1 VGERGAPEFF
11 RRSAIKTEVEQMF
24 LGQYQHN
31 VDSKGRLTIPVRY
44 RDLLED
50 GAYITQGFDRN
61 LMIMTTEAFETITQR
76 VRQMSITDPRSRL
89 LRRLIFSSGERVDVD
104 KAGRILIPQFLR
116 NAAGLDGEA
125 MIVGVGDY
133 FEIWSPELWAEQASQ
148 LQDSESN
155 AERFMAFDISS
166 GLV

>member
-1 VGERGAPEFF
+1 
-11 RRSAIKTEVEQMF
+11 MF

-44 RDLLED
+44 REMLED
-50 GAYITQGFDRN
+50 GAYITQGFDNN
-61 LMIMTTEAFETITQR
+61 LMVMTTSAFETISQH
-76 VRQMSITDPRSRL
+76 VKQMSITDPRARL

-116 NAAGLDGEA
+116 NIAGLDGEA
-125 MIVGVGDY
+125 VVVGVGDY
-133 FEIWSPELWAEQASQ
+133 FEIWSPDLWAEQATQ
-148 LQDSESN
+148 LQDSASN

-166 GLV
+166 GLT